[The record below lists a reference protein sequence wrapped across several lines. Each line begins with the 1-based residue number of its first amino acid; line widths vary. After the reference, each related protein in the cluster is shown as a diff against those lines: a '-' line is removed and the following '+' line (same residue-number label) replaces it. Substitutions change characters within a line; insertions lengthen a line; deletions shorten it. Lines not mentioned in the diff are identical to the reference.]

1 MIPVER
7 GGVKIL
13 NDPCSPVQQRE
24 RERKRWR
31 QEERKKEREERREK
45 KKITL
50 GVLEI
55 GAPEGANLVLTSHI
69 PHGEADVLVLNSLD
83 VET

>member
-1 MIPVER
+1 MIHV
-7 GGVKIL
+7 L
-13 NDPCSPVQQRE
+13 QSNRE
-24 RERKRWR
+24 REK
-31 QEERKKEREERREK
+31 EVAAGRKKERRKKKKEK

-55 GAPEGANLVLTSHI
+55 VAPEGANLVLTSHI